1 MALVI
6 NSDFITPAE
15 LTGYIREAM
24 ADQAVN
30 DLSLI
35 DNLLPDTLIPDV
47 DFRANITQHGL
58 KRAAKFRSWDTEAP
72 LSPRKGLT
80 RISGELPPLSEKK
93 RLGEYDRLR
102 LRRANSAILDLILKD
117 AVELADAIRTRLII
131 AKAQALV
138 TGKVSLAQDGLE
150 IEADFDRKPGH
161 SITAA
166 TLWSGA
172 ADPILD
178 QESWFSVFRVSNSGN
193 PGRAITSQ
201 RVIST
206 LMRNEAIRNAVS
218 PPGAA
223 VPSIVT
229 LEAVQALF
237 TSFGHPRFEIF
248 DAQVEDYNGDATRL
262 IPDDSILYVGGS
274 SMTSAKLGETL
285 WGITAEAIEPD
296 YSIDEDEAPGIVV
309 GSYIDQDPI
318 ARWTKASGIGLP
330 ILGNSNATMIA
341 KVL

>member
-1 MALVI
+1 MALVL
-6 NSDFITPAE
+6 NSDYITPAE
-15 LTGYIREAM
+15 LTGYTREAL
-24 ADQAVN
+24 ADQPVN
-30 DLSLI
+30 DLSVI
-35 DNLLPDTLIPDV
+35 DNLLPDVLIDDV

-58 KRAAKFRSWDTEAP
+58 KRSAKFRSWDTEAP
-72 LSPRKGLT
+72 QSPRKGLT
-80 RISGELPPLSEKK
+80 RISGELPPLSEK
-93 RLGEYDRLR
+93 RLLGEYDRLR
-102 LRRANSAILDLILKD
+102 LRKADSAILDYILKD

-161 SITAA
+161 SVTAA
-166 TLWSGA
+166 TLWSGL
-172 ADPILD
+172 ADPVLD

-201 RVIST
+201 RVLSS
-206 LMRNEAIRNAVS
+206 LMRNKAIREMVLPVGS
-218 PPGAA
+218 TQT
-223 VPSIVT
+223 IVT

-237 TSFGHPRFEIF
+237 TSFGHPRFEVC
-248 DAQVEDYNGDATRL
+248 DAQVEDYNGNAVRL

-274 SMTSAKLGETL
+274 STTSAKLGETL
-285 WGITAEAIEPD
+285 WGITAEAIEPE
-296 YSIDEDEAPGIVV
+296 YSIDETEAPGIVV
-309 GSYIDQDPI
+309 GSYVNPDPI
-318 ARWTKASGIGLP
+318 GRWTKASGIGLP